1 MIGKNIVWFKINMR
15 YEIFFINSKIKYIK
29 STRINLPIYM
39 SGHETIITQCKVIL
53 NNL

>member
-15 YEIFFINSKIKYIK
+15 YFFINNEIKYIK
-29 STRINLPIYM
+29 STLINLPIYM